1 MNDGFYF
8 ILFHIFLPSL
18 SRIHSY
24 LPSVFFSSPCWDLA
38 DEMQMKRPQCALL
51 AEACRLLAAV
61 CALTGQGAGRN
72 SQGLTIKAGGLT
84 WFNYPKMATIYTH
97 MYCITLFSFEPR

>member
-1 MNDGFYF
+1 
-8 ILFHIFLPSL
+8 
-18 SRIHSY
+18 
-24 LPSVFFSSPCWDLA
+24 
-38 DEMQMKRPQCALL
+38 MQMKRPQCALL

-61 CALTGQGAGRN
+61 CALAGQGAGRN

-84 WFNYPKMATIYTH
+84 WFNYPKMAMIYTY